1 MPAPY
6 DTDTT
11 ADELVNDYSHLIK
24 DKVVLT
30 TGVSSGSLGG
40 FFVQS
45 IAKAKP
51 AWLIL
56 AARNADKLQ
65 QIANDITTA
74 YPDVKVRKVNVDLG
88 SLKSVRDA
96 AAQVNSWDDIPVIDV
111 MVNNAGIMAVDYQLS
126 PEGFESHLATNHLGP
141 FLFTNLIIKKILA
154 SKSPRIVVVSSDGHR
169 MSPFRFDDYNF
180 DAGKTYHKWFA
191 YGQSKTANI
200 LFAISLAEK
209 LGLKRG
215 LLAFSLHPGVIWTNL
230 GNHLDWSV
238 DLDGI
243 RSADKALGNREGWK
257 EFDTKPLERGVAT
270 HIYAAFDPALKANNG
285 AYLIDSHVAD
295 PLSDTVKP
303 WVTSRFEAER
313 LWRLSEKLVGEEF
326 PY

>member
-1 MPAPY
+1 MSFHYESGQVAEVGGVIYTVRLRALFLFSFSLPLNPPIETPAIATTVMPAPY

-11 ADELVNDYSHLIK
+11 ADELVHDYSHLIK
-24 DKVVLT
+24 DKVVLM

-51 AWLIL
+51 GWLIL

-65 QIANDITTA
+65 QIANDIMTA
-74 YPDVKVRKVNVDLG
+74 YPDIKVRKVEIDLG

-111 MVNNAGIMAVDYQLS
+111 MVNNAGVMAVDYQLS

-169 MSPFRFDDYNF
+169 LNPFRFDDYNF
-180 DAGKTYHKWFA
+180 D
-191 YGQSKTANI
+191 
-200 LFAISLAEK
+200 
-209 LGLKRG
+209 
-215 LLAFSLHPGVIWTNL
+215 V
-230 GNHLDWSV
+230 
-238 DLDGI
+238 
-243 RSADKALGNREGWK
+243 
-257 EFDTKPLERGVAT
+257 
-270 HIYAAFDPALKANNG
+270 
-285 AYLIDSHVAD
+285 
-295 PLSDTVKP
+295 SDT
-303 WVTSRFEAER
+303 WDFAWD
-313 LWRLSEKLVGEEF
+313 L
-326 PY
+326 

>member
-11 ADELVNDYSHLIK
+11 ADELVNDYNNLIK
-24 DKVVLT
+24 NKVVLT

-56 AARNADKLQ
+56 AARNTDKLQ
-65 QIANDITTA
+65 QVANDITAA
-74 YPDVKVRKVNVDLG
+74 YPEVKVRTVKVDLG

-126 PEGFESHLATNHLGP
+126 PEEFESHLATNHLGP

-154 SKSPRIVVVSSDGHR
+154 SKSPRIVMVSSDGHR

-180 DAGKTYHKWFA
+180 DVSDVYD
-191 YGQSKTANI
+191 
-200 LFAISLAEK
+200 
-209 LGLKRG
+209 
-215 LLAFSLHPGVIWTNL
+215 LAFCEAPVLRYRPGREELQQMVRLWPEQNSQYIVCNVSGGEARPETWPSRIQPAP
-230 GNHLDWSV
+230 GRHLDKSGQPPG
-238 DLDGI
+238 LECG
-243 RSADKALGNREGWK
+243 SGW
-257 EFDTKPLERGVAT
+257 
-270 HIYAAFDPALKANNG
+270 N
-285 AYLIDSHVAD
+285 S
-295 PLSDTVKP
+295 
-303 WVTSRFEAER
+303 
-313 LWRLSEKLVGEEF
+313 
-326 PY
+326 